1 MSYYSGDNSNVARKG
16 LHAPKPGLNSVGE
29 YQVAGRP
36 FVKSILGSAFTAD
49 GRIIDNTDTK
59 LADAADELSV
69 EFPFVTS
76 RLKITN
82 NTNHPIAVYFCSLT
96 VADTA
101 TPANSG
107 VKENHNYFVL
117 PVASAA
123 TPSPTFDVKVK
134 CRKVYV
140 AGYQAAGG
148 TNTPSSG
155 TVNVVAELTN
165 IEEPYNCD
173 VDNIVGISG

>member
-36 FVKSILGSAFTAD
+36 FVKSLLGSTFVAA
-49 GRIIDNTDTK
+49 GRIVDAADAK
-59 LADAADELSV
+59 LADAANELSV

-96 VADTA
+96 VADA
-101 TPANSG
+101 DDASKSG
-107 VKENHNYFVL
+107 VKVNHNYFVL
-117 PVASAA
+117 PVAAA
-123 TPSPTFDVKVK
+123 ETPSPTFDVKVK

-155 TVNVVAELTN
+155 TVNIVAELTN
-165 IEEPYNCD
+165 IEETYDCD
-173 VDNIVGISG
+173 VDAITGISG

>member
-1 MSYYSGDNSNVARKG
+1 MSYYSGDNSNIARKG

-36 FVKSILGSAFTAD
+36 FVKSITGASFAGGLA
-49 GRIIDNTDTK
+49 RIVDATDTR
-59 LADAADELSV
+59 LADADTGDELSV
-69 EFPFVTS
+69 EVPFVTS

-82 NTNHPIAVYFCSLT
+82 NTNHPIAVYFCSLN
-96 VADTA
+96 VADADDGTK
-101 TPANSG
+101 SG
-107 VKENHNYFVL
+107 VKVNHNYFVL
-117 PVASAA
+117 PVAAAA

-140 AGYQAAGG
+140 AGYGAQP
-148 TNTPSSG
+148 TTG

-165 IEEPYNCD
+165 IEETYDCD
-173 VDNIVGISG
+173 VDAITGISG

>member
-1 MSYYSGDNSNVARKG
+1 MAYYPVDRAAVVSSG

-36 FVKSILGSAFTAD
+36 FVKSILGSTFTAN
-49 GRIIDNTDTK
+49 GRIIDGADAK
-59 LADAADELSV
+59 LASASDELSV

-76 RLKITN
+76 RLRITN
-82 NTNHPIAVYFCSLT
+82 NTNQPIAVYFCSLT
-96 VADTA
+96 VEDADNTD
-101 TPANSG
+101 NSG
-107 VKENHNYFVL
+107 VKANHNYFVL
-117 PVASAA
+117 PVAAAA

-140 AGYQAAGG
+140 AGYGATQ
-148 TNTPSSG
+148 PSTG

-165 IEEPYNCD
+165 IEETYNCD
-173 VDNIVGISG
+173 VDAITGISG

>member
-1 MSYYSGDNSNVARKG
+1 MSYYSGDNSNLHVKG

-36 FVKSILGSAFTAD
+36 FVKSLLGSTFTAN
-49 GRIIDNTDTK
+49 GRIIDDTDTK
-59 LADAADELSV
+59 LASASDELSV
-69 EFPFVTS
+69 TFPFVTS

-96 VADTA
+96 VADTD

-117 PVASAA
+117 PVAAAA
-123 TPSPTFDVKVK
+123 TPSPTLDLKIK

-140 AGYQAAGG
+140 AGYGAQ
-148 TNTPSSG
+148 PSSG
-155 TVNVVAELTN
+155 TVNIAAELTN
-165 IEEPYNCD
+165 IEETYNCD
-173 VDNIVGISG
+173 VDAITGISG